1 MLDTVLP
8 KLLPSDLKKF
18 HVFDTNPEM
27 KPLTEV
33 ILPLKMFLIPV
44 HIPVNSVLILPPNA
58 PTALNI
64 FPMNMM
70 LM

>member
-18 HVFDTNPEM
+18 HAFVTNPDI
-27 KPLTEV
+27 KLLTEV
-33 ILPLKMFLIPV
+33 ILPLKIFLMPPHIPENRLLIPA
-44 HIPVNSVLILPPNA
+44 PNP

-64 FPMNMM
+64 LPMNIM